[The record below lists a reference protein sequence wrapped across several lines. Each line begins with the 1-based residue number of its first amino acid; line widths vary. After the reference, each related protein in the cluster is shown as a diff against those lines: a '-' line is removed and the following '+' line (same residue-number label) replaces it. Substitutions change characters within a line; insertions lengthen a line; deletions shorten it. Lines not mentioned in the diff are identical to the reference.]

1 MSAFYYNLIAQGVP
15 PHMAA
20 AASGY
25 RPTSAG
31 SRMPF
36 VATSPSKP
44 TYQSGGYSNGQIG
57 APYISTAKPANTW
70 TQGDGYYPGKVG
82 AGVGVAAGTPTS
94 RAYSLAHPWP
104 SGVTPSYNQGAGAP
118 GAKTSGSKKTSS
130 PTASGTKA
138 TPRTGT
144 SAPAAAAG
152 PVQAAHLTTQV
163 MDAPPA
169 AAPAA
174 PTLSPQQQAANDYL
188 TNILGAAQQTGPI
201 PGATPQFVGYPTM
214 FASLSPTQ
222 LASPEVQATIAAL
235 LAEAGAP
242 APTGG
247 TLPAGAVSSAMM
259 YNPDGTFNWDLYHQA
274 LAQGLKVQ

>member
-20 AASGY
+20 KAAGI
-25 RPTSAG
+25 G
-31 SRMPF
+31 STPP
-36 VATSPSKP
+36 V
-44 TYQSGGYSNGQIG
+44 G
-57 APYISTAKPANTW
+57 YISQP
-70 TQGDGYYPGKVG
+70 Q
-82 AGVGVAAGTPTS
+82 TP
-94 RAYSLAHPWP
+94 RVLPYSASKSLPNMG
-104 SGVTPSYNQGAGAP
+104 STPSYNQGYGTSKPLPSMGGVTPSYVQGTGAPKTAGAS
-118 GAKTSGSKKTSS
+118 GAKKTSS
-130 PTASGTKA
+130 PTVSGTKA

-163 MDAPPA
+163 MDAPAAA

-188 TNILGAAQQTGPI
+188 ASILGAAQQAGPI